1 LDHELGDGLTAIGY
15 GFPMLVRVH
24 DFGDVMGLV
33 AEEVEMWVD
42 LLSRQ
47 REGGGGDVEVPF

>member
-1 LDHELGDGLTAIGY
+1 
-15 GFPMLVRVH
+15 MLMRVH

-42 LLSRQ
+42 LLLRQ